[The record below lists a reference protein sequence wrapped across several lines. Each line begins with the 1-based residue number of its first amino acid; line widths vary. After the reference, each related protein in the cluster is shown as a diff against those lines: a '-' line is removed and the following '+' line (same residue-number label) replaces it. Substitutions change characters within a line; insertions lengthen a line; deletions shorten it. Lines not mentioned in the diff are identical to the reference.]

1 MQDFEQLS
9 LVQVILAHPG
19 IYLQEIQENLLQ
31 MGIAISLPII
41 CRTFMSMGVTR
52 QAMHHIVLQQSDCER
67 AKYMAEI
74 SMYDPS
80 MLVFIDETGCDRRN
94 MIRKYGYSFRG
105 MPVED
110 RRLLVRGTR
119 YSAIPVMSSSGIHD
133 VYLKEGTVIGEVFAD
148 FVDNNLLPCLMP
160 FNG

>member
-1 MQDFEQLS
+1 MWVYFTQSLSQSATSLLFSVSDRTVRRLISQTGNVKPSSQRNGPVSMMQDFEQLT
-9 LVQVILAHPG
+9 LVQEILAHPG

-80 MLVFIDETGCDRRN
+80 MLVFIDKTGWR
-94 MIRKYGYSFRG
+94 S
-105 MPVED
+105 
-110 RRLLVRGTR
+110 L
-119 YSAIPVMSSSGIHD
+119 
-133 VYLKEGTVIGEVFAD
+133 
-148 FVDNNLLPCLMP
+148 
-160 FNG
+160 